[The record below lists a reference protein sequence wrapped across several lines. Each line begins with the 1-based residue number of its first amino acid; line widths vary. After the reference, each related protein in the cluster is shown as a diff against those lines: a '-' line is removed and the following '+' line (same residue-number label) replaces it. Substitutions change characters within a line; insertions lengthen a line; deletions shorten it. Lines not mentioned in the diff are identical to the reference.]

1 MTELN
6 WEVIRNEF
14 ENTTATLKELAEK
27 YNVSEGTVRSRKCRE
42 KWVKKEENSGQSA
55 ASPPQKKVATQRE
68 KQQEKELA
76 KNATLQ
82 KKKGRPRIE
91 KIIEDVVIENEDL
104 TEKQRL
110 FCLYYIKNFNATQAA
125 IKAGYSPERAH
136 VTGSELVRNSKVAA
150 EIRRLKGRVQK
161 EIFIDV
167 MDVLNKYIKIAF
179 SDITDFVTFG
189 QKEVQVMGPF
199 GPLYQGKGE
208 NKKPVT
214 KIVNYVDLKDSSQ
227 IDGTIITEVSQGR
240 DGVKIKLADKMAAL
254 EKLDKYFDLFPDQ
267 FKRRIEEEKLR
278 LEEQRLKMSA
288 NEEGKEQVT
297 EHARRVQEA
306 WEKRLQSGGGDK

>member
-91 KIIEDVVIENEDL
+91 KIIEDIINENKEL

-110 FCLYYIKNFNATQAA
+110 FCLYYVKCWSAT
-125 IKAGYSPERAH
+125 KAYQKAYECNYNTANTEGPKL
-136 VTGSELVRNSKVAA
+136 LVKPCVKT
-150 EIRRLKGRVQK
+150 EINRLKKLLFSNIHLEAQA
-161 EIFIDV
+161 
-167 MDVLNKYIKIAF
+167 VLQKYIDIAF

-199 GPLYQGKGE
+199 GPIY
-208 NKKPVT
+208 KKVGDAKVPVT
-214 KIVNYVDLKDSSQ
+214 KIVNFVDLKESNEV
-227 IDGTIITEVSQGR
+227 DGTIITEVSQGR
-240 DGVKIKLADKMAAL
+240 DGIKIKLADRMKAL
-254 EKLDKYFDLFPDQ
+254 EKLEKYFDLLPDEFQ
-267 FKRRIEEEKLR
+267 RKIETEKLR
-278 LEEQRLKMSA
+278 LLAERVEIELKKM
-288 NEEGKEQVT
+288 EKEQGENTQPV
-297 EHARRVQEA
+297 RIIDDV
-306 WEKRLQSGGGDK
+306 GDAK